1 MRTLEKMIKAL
12 QQELMVTKELPH
24 VANVRF
30 LAAVDTAERNL
41 IRERQP
47 DAVPVVEDEI
57 INNEENA
64 TTVIKENTDA
74 EKN

>member
-47 DAVPVVEDEI
+47 DAVPVLEEEIIEEI
-57 INNEENA
+57 INIEDNA
-64 TTVIKENTDA
+64 TIDA
-74 EKN
+74 QNI

>member
-1 MRTLEKMIKAL
+1 MKTLEKMIKDL

-30 LAAVDTAERNL
+30 LAAADTAERNL

-47 DAVPVVEDEI
+47 DAKKAVE
-57 INNEENA
+57 EE
-64 TTVIKENTDA
+64 VLEPENPA
-74 EKN
+74 END

>member
-1 MRTLEKMIKAL
+1 MKTLEKMIKDL

-47 DAVPVVEDEI
+47 DPKKAV
-57 INNEENA
+57 EEE
-64 TTVIKENTDA
+64 VLEPENPA
-74 EKN
+74 END

>member
-1 MRTLEKMIKAL
+1 MKTLEKMIKAM

-24 VANVRF
+24 VANIRF

-47 DAVPVVEDEI
+47 DPKKEEPEI
-57 INNEENA
+57 LNTETPEPNESTESQK
-64 TTVIKENTDA
+64 TTE
-74 EKN
+74 